1 VKYIQEETRLVE
13 QDLEYRKVQCTG
25 RASYIVTLPK
35 EWVQDMGLKAGHQ
48 LAIKKQEDSSL
59 LLIPRTVLEKI
70 AEPKKS
76 TLNEA
81 TIHITSKEDPKSL
94 VRKIIS
100 LYVVGIDLIHIKSRD
115 GEFASEQKTLLKD
128 AARRKLLGAEVIS
141 ESPNEIVLQILI
153 NHPEFPIQKAIKRM
167 FIIALS
173 MNKDAISALKS
184 LDKALVQNIIET
196 DDDVDRLDLYVIRQ
210 LKYTIQKN
218 QFEEIGLKSPKE
230 FLGYRL
236 ATNAVRGIAD
246 LAEKIAENILTMDKP
261 VNEKIYNKILTLS
274 SYGNQLFEDAMISFF
289 KRDYQA
295 ADAIISRSEKI
306 ADTEKEIFKTVL
318 DTEMDAKDASSLRL
332 ILDSSRR
339 MIEYSKDIAEVTLN
353 RTVEET
359 YVNKELTR

>member
-1 VKYIQEETRLVE
+1 MAEQE
-13 QDLEYRKVQCTG
+13 LEYRKVQRTG

-48 LAIKKQEDSSL
+48 LAFKKQEDSSL

-70 AEPKKS
+70 AEPKES
-76 TLNEA
+76 IINEV
-81 TIHITSKEDPKSL
+81 TIHVTSKEYPKSL
-94 VRKIIS
+94 VRKITS
-100 LYVVGIDLIHIKSRD
+100 LYVVGMDLIHVRSRD
-115 GEFASEQKTLLKD
+115 GEFASEQKTLIKD
-128 AARRKLLGAEVIS
+128 AVRRKLLGTEVIS
-141 ESPNEIVLQILI
+141 ESSNEILLQILV

-184 LDKALVQNIIET
+184 LDKALIQNIIET
-196 DDDVDRLDLYVIRQ
+196 EDDVDRLNLYVIRQ
-210 LKYTIQKN
+210 LKYAIQKN
-218 QFEEIGLKSPKE
+218 RFEEIGLKSSKE

-236 ATNAVRGIAD
+236 ATNVVEGIAD
-246 LAEKIAENILTMDKP
+246 LAVKMAENILTMDKP

-274 SYGNQLFEDAMISFF
+274 SYGNQLFEDTMISFF

-295 ADAIISRSEKI
+295 ADAIISKSGKI
-306 ADTEKEIFKTVL
+306 AAMEKEIFKMIL
-318 DTEMDAKDASSLRL
+318 DTEMNAKDASSLRL

-339 MIEYSKDIAEVTLN
+339 MIECSKEIAEVTLN

-359 YVNKELTR
+359 HVNK

>member
-1 VKYIQEETRLVE
+1 VKYIQEEMILVE
-13 QDLEYRKVQCTG
+13 QDLEYRKLQRTG

-35 EWVQDMGLKAGHQ
+35 DWVQDMGLEAGHQ
-48 LAIKKQEDSSL
+48 LALKKQADSSL
-59 LLIPRTVLEKI
+59 LLIPRTALEKI
-70 AEPKKS
+70 AEPKES
-76 TLNEA
+76 TLNEV
-81 TIHITSKEDPKSL
+81 TIHITSKEDPQSL
-94 VRKIIS
+94 ARKITS
-100 LYVVGIDLIHIKSRD
+100 LYVVGMDLIHIKSRD
-115 GEFASEQKTLLKD
+115 GEFASEQKTSVKD
-128 AARRKLLGAEVIS
+128 AVRRKLLGTEVIA

-184 LDKALVQNIIET
+184 LDKALIQNIIET
-196 DDDVDRLDLYVIRQ
+196 DDDVDRLNLYVIRQ
-210 LKYTIQKN
+210 LKYAIQKN
-218 QFEEIGLKSPKE
+218 QFEEVGLVSPKE

-236 ATNAVRGIAD
+236 ATNIVESIAD
-246 LAEKIAENILTMDKP
+246 LAVNIAENILTMDKH

-274 SYGNQLFEDAMISFF
+274 SYGNQLFEDTMISFF

-306 ADTEKEIFKTVL
+306 ADMEREIFKMIL

-332 ILDSSRR
+332 IIDSSRR

-359 YVNKELTR
+359 HGNK

>member
-1 VKYIQEETRLVE
+1 MAE
-13 QDLEYRKVQCTG
+13 QDLEYRKVQRTG

-48 LAIKKQEDSSL
+48 LAFKKQEDSSL

-70 AEPKKS
+70 AEPKES
-76 TLNEA
+76 IINEV
-81 TIHITSKEDPKSL
+81 TIHVTSKEYPKSL
-94 VRKIIS
+94 VRKITS
-100 LYVVGIDLIHIKSRD
+100 LYVVGMDLIHVRSRD
-115 GEFASEQKTLLKD
+115 GEFASEQKTLIKD
-128 AARRKLLGAEVIS
+128 AVRRKLLGTEVIS
-141 ESPNEIVLQILI
+141 ESSNEILLQILV

-184 LDKALVQNIIET
+184 LDKALIQNIIET
-196 DDDVDRLDLYVIRQ
+196 EDDVDRLNLYVIRQ
-210 LKYTIQKN
+210 LKYAIQKN
-218 QFEEIGLKSPKE
+218 RFEEIGLKSSKE

-236 ATNAVRGIAD
+236 ATNVVEGIAD
-246 LAEKIAENILTMDKP
+246 LAVKMAENILTMDKP

-274 SYGNQLFEDAMISFF
+274 SYGNQLFEDTMISFF

-295 ADAIISRSEKI
+295 ADAIISKSGKI
-306 ADTEKEIFKTVL
+306 AAMEKEIFKMIL
-318 DTEMDAKDASSLRL
+318 DTEMNAKDASSLRL

-339 MIEYSKDIAEVTLN
+339 MIECSKEIAEVTLN

-359 YVNKELTR
+359 HVNK

>member
-1 VKYIQEETRLVE
+1 MQR
-13 QDLEYRKVQCTG
+13 TG

-48 LAIKKQEDSSL
+48 LAFKKQEDSSL

-70 AEPKKS
+70 AEPKES
-76 TLNEA
+76 IINEV
-81 TIHITSKEDPKSL
+81 TIHVTSKEYPKSL
-94 VRKIIS
+94 VRKITS
-100 LYVVGIDLIHIKSRD
+100 LYVVGMDLIHVRSRD
-115 GEFASEQKTLLKD
+115 GEFASEQKTLIKD
-128 AARRKLLGAEVIS
+128 AVRRKLLGTEVIS
-141 ESPNEIVLQILI
+141 ESSNEILLQILV

-184 LDKALVQNIIET
+184 LDKALIQNIIET
-196 DDDVDRLDLYVIRQ
+196 EDDVDRLNLYVIRQ
-210 LKYTIQKN
+210 LKYAIQKN
-218 QFEEIGLKSPKE
+218 RFEEIGLKSSKE

-236 ATNAVRGIAD
+236 ATNVVEGIAD
-246 LAEKIAENILTMDKP
+246 LAVKMAENILTMDKP

-274 SYGNQLFEDAMISFF
+274 SYGNQLFEDTMISFF

-295 ADAIISRSEKI
+295 ADAIISKSGKI
-306 ADTEKEIFKTVL
+306 AAMEKEIFKMIL
-318 DTEMDAKDASSLRL
+318 DTEMNAKDASSLRL

-339 MIEYSKDIAEVTLN
+339 MIECSKEIAEVTLN

-359 YVNKELTR
+359 HVNK